1 MCLLL
6 GRPLASASVSTAFF
20 QKVAYCYK
28 YCSTNRSLRRP
39 TFGPARCA
47 KRQQVA
53 ISAGVVG
60 PLVCKSFYMGMMSV
74 IRALSQS
81 TLENGHAPPR
91 HEGLRWPSSVLV
103 ICDPIS
109 SLRAFHIWLSL
120 LWFLRSSSNWQH
132 PQESLFRHVS
142 LGAAGWPCLLQA
154 FACWVPS
161 AGPFSCIWRRA
172 WFCSHFIPP
181 KPIQRPFAPSVAF
194 SADAPCFG
202 QLMPWISLQ
211 NAVLLPKGRVLP
223 LGPASLGPLVSG
235 AAGRPCLLLA
245 FTCWV
250 PSADPFS
257 CTWSSVQFYLQC
269 FSCCWQLPV
278 YRKVWSPWRPPFW
291 PTLSTARCQL
301 ENEQCCWPS
310 IGPLVSGAAGRPCL
324 LQALPCWE
332 RPSPLHLETCTVLL
346 TGLQELPAT
355 ARLPKSLVSPG
366 GHHFGQYSVQRSVS
380 RTMCQCACWWW
391 LFSGVSDV
399 ATAYLQ
405 SFSPRRHGYATPF
418 DFSEKGLK
426 CCGFGS
432 VRARKPLLQ
441 LPLTVWPFGAC
452 VGALFQ
458 RSRRDVLS
466 PCASG
471 ADCRPFST
479 GRRRTALLAAL
490 CAVYSLLQS
499 ACRQSKPTLWDFC
512 FCLHFILYVLL
523 SRA

>member
-1 MCLLL
+1 
-6 GRPLASASVSTAFF
+6 
-20 QKVAYCYK
+20 
-28 YCSTNRSLRRP
+28 
-39 TFGPARCA
+39 
-47 KRQQVA
+47 
-53 ISAGVVG
+53 
-60 PLVCKSFYMGMMSV
+60 MGMMSV

-324 LQALPCWE
+324 LQALPCWA
-332 RPSPLHLETCTVLL
+332 PLS
-346 TGLQELPAT
+346 T
-355 ARLPKSLVSPG
+355 A
-366 GHHFGQYSVQRSVS
+366 FGDVYSSTHR
-380 RTMCQCACWWW
+380 
-391 LFSGVSDV
+391 
-399 ATAYLQ
+399 
-405 SFSPRRHGYATPF
+405 
-418 DFSEKGLK
+418 
-426 CCGFGS
+426 
-432 VRARKPLLQ
+432 
-441 LPLTVWPFGAC
+441 
-452 VGALFQ
+452 
-458 RSRRDVLS
+458 
-466 PCASG
+466 ASG
-471 ADCRPFST
+471 ATSNCTFAEKSGFPWRPSFWPILST
-479 GRRRTALLAAL
+479 AKCQQDNVPMRLLVVAVQWSLRRGYRLLA
-490 CAVYSLLQS
+490 V
-499 ACRQSKPTLWDFC
+499 F
-512 FCLHFILYVLL
+512 
-523 SRA
+523 